1 MSEKITS
8 VSNQILIVRSHSLGL
23 ISHWS
28 CNSAPRYAYTGP
40 IYPRKASS
48 SLHACR
54 ISAGLCWWKKGK
66 KNSTNKGQQGSDMQ
80 KKWYSVLSLSI
91 SKGHLAWGVWIYT
104 HTMLFWLSVQIP
116 ASNAHFYSYVQPIID
131 HPVSAEWLFDFW
143 NLNVSECIQHK
154 CLA

>member
-80 KKWYSVLSLSI
+80 KKVI
-91 SKGHLAWGVWIYT
+91 FCALAEY
-104 HTMLFWLSVQIP
+104 F
-116 ASNAHFYSYVQPIID
+116 
-131 HPVSAEWLFDFW
+131 
-143 NLNVSECIQHK
+143 
-154 CLA
+154 